1 MSGAVQT
8 TDHDEIPH
16 LGRGPRRPSRPG
28 QGHRQGRRR
37 AGPLR
42 IDFDKPEPGLEAIDW
57 DDFFAKFDA
66 SGLALLFQDEPDS
79 RFSKLVARNGGR
91 S

>member
-8 TDHDEIPH
+8 TDHDEIRTWAEA
-16 LGRGPRRPSRPG
+16 RG
-28 QGHRQGRRR
+28 GHPARVKGTGKGDD

-57 DDFFAKFDA
+57 DDFLAKFDA